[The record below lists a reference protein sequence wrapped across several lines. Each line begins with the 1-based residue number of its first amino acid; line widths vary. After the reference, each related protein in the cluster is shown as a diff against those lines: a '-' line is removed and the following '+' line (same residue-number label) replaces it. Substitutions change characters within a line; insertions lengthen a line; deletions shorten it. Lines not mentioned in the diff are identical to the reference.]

1 LDLGPEGPGP
11 TTHSG
16 QPAVPRAA
24 RSIGHQSDILVG
36 PGRRQPMSDRKLNIG
51 RSFAGVMSSSPTLSA
66 SARWFAVQAA
76 GGPRKAAA
84 RSLPSARPVAI
95 VSVVTAPVVVA
106 AVAVPASIATSA
118 AVVNGN
124 EDAGRQG
131 QQADE
136 GEGDQTDQTSFV
148 LPHEWSLLGE
158 A

>member
-1 LDLGPEGPGP
+1 
-11 TTHSG
+11 
-16 QPAVPRAA
+16 
-24 RSIGHQSDILVG
+24 
-36 PGRRQPMSDRKLNIG
+36 MFDRKLSIG
-51 RSFAGVMSSSPTLSA
+51 RS
-66 SARWFAVQAA
+66 
-76 GGPRKAAA
+76 

-106 AVAVPASIATSA
+106 AVAVPASIATAA

-148 LPHEWSLLGE
+148 LPHEWSPRRSVS
-158 A
+158 ASP